1 MSCMAEVALIKCFL
15 KSTNSFDSISC
26 SAEFRHAGF
35 AKTHFR
41 LCFFVNYSFIHFYVL
56 LLTQGADRPFRPAP
70 VITSVPLF
78 VLNTPRQG
86 MHQTASASC
95 STDFSSSRGSL
106 RTVPIAYGVIFQA
119 LKLIAKQEYHCPQSR
134 IIALQAASCILLQ
147 VLSLSKGH
155 RGRFA
160 RAPRVGN
167 VSDEC
172 VFCFQGSV
180 IIVVGCGGK
189 KNGLAGRH

>member
-1 MSCMAEVALIKCFL
+1 MRQC
-15 KSTNSFDSISC
+15 
-26 SAEFRHAGF
+26 
-35 AKTHFR
+35 KTGP
-41 LCFFVNYSFIHFYVL
+41 LFFYL
-56 LLTQGADRPFRPAP
+56 
-70 VITSVPLF
+70 PLF
-78 VLNTPRQG
+78 VLNVPRQG

-119 LKLIAKQEYHCPQSR
+119 LKLIAKQEYHYPQSR
-134 IIALQAASCILLQ
+134 IIALQVANCILLQ

-189 KNGLAGRH
+189 KNGLTGRH